1 MRRHHFGTAKLAA
14 VAVATALSLSALT
27 ACGGG
32 GSGGSGSSG
41 ALEMWTFK
49 QSHVAGLQAAAA
61 DFEKSAGVKVKIE
74 AYTPDDAFATKI
86 QSSAK
91 TGDLP
96 DVMETHSDGE
106 DLGFGA
112 SGIAA
117 ELTSVVNDA
126 WLARYPETVRTSG
139 YVDAA
144 KFKESQDD
152 GSKMHGVKQGARH
165 SVPFTIGTFGIVYA
179 NKKMLTDAGIARPPA
194 TWAEFVEALKATHAK
209 DAKNGGLALGL
220 KVPDTGITW
229 LAQPLAYSMLGR
241 SGYEA
246 LFGKD
251 KAANWSSPNG
261 VKVLQAYDQVT
272 PYWMPGTQ
280 TLGIDEA
287 DQAFAQGKAA
297 WLVGGT
303 FTLAFLGQNGMKPD
317 DVYAFGLPGDA
328 AGKVPDPALGPLAL
342 TSLILSATSKQPE
355 NAKKWME
362 YLSQPE
368 VAAKFSKAS
377 TDLPATELGAES
389 SSIVG
394 PALASLLDS
403 FKGTPEGTYDPR
415 RREFFPP
422 GYKQDKA
429 GAILVDMSP
438 LKKVTPEQTGQKLTE
453 LTESFWAT
461 SQ

>member
-1 MRRHHFGTAKLAA
+1 MA
-14 VAVATALSLSALT
+14 VAATLTLSTLT
-27 ACGGG
+27 ACGGSEDPA
-32 GSGGSGSSG
+32 SGGSG

-49 QSHVAGLQAAAA
+49 QTHVPGLQQAAT
-61 DFEKSAGVKVKIE
+61 DFEKATGIKVKVQ

-86 QSSAK
+86 QSAAK

-117 ELTSVVNDA
+117 ELTNVVNGE
-126 WLARYPETVRTSG
+126 WLNRFPENVRESG
-139 YVDAA
+139 YVNAA
-144 KFKESQDD
+144 KFKESQDE

-179 NKKMLTDAGIARPPA
+179 NKKMLADAGITKPPA
-194 TWAEFVEALKATHAK
+194 NWAEFVDGLKATHAK

-220 KVPDTGITW
+220 KIPDTGITW

-261 VKVLQAYDQVT
+261 VKVLQAYDLVT

-303 FTLAFLGQNGMKPD
+303 FTLSFLEQNGMKPD

-328 AGKVPDPALGPLAL
+328 AGQVPDLALGPLAL
-342 TSLILSATSKQPE
+342 TGLILSATSEQPE

-377 TDLPATELGAES
+377 SDLPATELGSEVS
-389 SSIVG
+389 DIVG
-394 PALASLLDS
+394 PTLTSLLES
-403 FKGTPEGTYDPR
+403 FKGTPDTTYDPA

-429 GAILVDMSP
+429 GSILVDMSP
-438 LKKVTPEQTGQKLTE
+438 LKKASPEETGKKLTE
-453 LTESFWAT
+453 LTDSFWADG
-461 SQ
+461 Q

>member
-1 MRRHHFGTAKLAA
+1 MA
-14 VAVATALSLSALT
+14 VAATLTLSALT
-27 ACGGG
+27 ACGGSEDPA
-32 GSGGSGSSG
+32 SGGAG

-49 QSHVAGLQAAAA
+49 QTHVPGLQQAAN
-61 DFEKSAGVKVKIE
+61 DFEKATGIKVKVQ

-86 QSSAK
+86 QSAAK

-117 ELTSVVNDA
+117 ELTNVVNTE
-126 WLARYPETVRTSG
+126 WLNRYPENVRESG
-139 YVDAA
+139 YVNAA
-144 KFKESQDD
+144 KFKESQDE

-179 NKKMLTDAGIARPPA
+179 NKKMLADAGITKPPA
-194 TWAEFVEALKATHAK
+194 NWAEFVDALKATHAK

-220 KVPDTGITW
+220 KIPDTGITW

-303 FTLAFLGQNGMKPD
+303 FTLSFLEQNGMKPD

-328 AGKVPDPALGPLAL
+328 AGQVPDLALGPLAL
-342 TSLILSATSKQPE
+342 TGLILSATSEQPE

-362 YLSQPE
+362 YLSRPE

-377 TDLPATELGAES
+377 SDLPATELGSEVS
-389 SSIVG
+389 DIVG
-394 PALASLLDS
+394 PTLTSLLES
-403 FKGTPEGTYDPR
+403 FKGTPDTTYDPA

-429 GAILVDMSP
+429 GSILVDMTP
-438 LKKVTPEQTGQKLTE
+438 LKKASPEETGKKLTE
-453 LTESFWAT
+453 LNDSFWAAG
-461 SQ
+461 Q